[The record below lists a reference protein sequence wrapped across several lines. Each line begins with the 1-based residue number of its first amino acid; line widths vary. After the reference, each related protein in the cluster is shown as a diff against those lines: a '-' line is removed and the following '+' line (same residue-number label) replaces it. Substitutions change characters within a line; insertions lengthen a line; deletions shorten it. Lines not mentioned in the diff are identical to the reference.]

1 MIGCD
6 SFPNGSR
13 RKGDGARRAATG
25 VAAAG
30 NLLAGI
36 VNRQGIGLS
45 AGAGTFLRRGP
56 VLASVAFAC
65 QGAVNVRGPGSKAV
79 NVSPWGDRLGTG
91 VRP

>member
-1 MIGCD
+1 MG
-6 SFPNGSR
+6 G
-13 RKGDGARRAATG
+13 GGARRVAAG
-25 VAAAG
+25 VTAAG

-45 AGAGTFLRRGP
+45 AGAGTFLRRSP
-56 VLASVAFAC
+56 VLAPVAFAC
-65 QGAVNVRGPGSKAV
+65 QGAVNGPGSKAV